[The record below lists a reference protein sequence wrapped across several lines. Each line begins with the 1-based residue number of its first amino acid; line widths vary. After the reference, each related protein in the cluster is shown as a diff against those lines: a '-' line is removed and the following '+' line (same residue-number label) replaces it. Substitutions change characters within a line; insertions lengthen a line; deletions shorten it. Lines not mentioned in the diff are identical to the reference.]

1 MALIP
6 VHHTIA
12 TQFAVASGSGNVTEG
27 MGVALAADTASDMKP
42 YVKLPDTNGGFTI
55 GLAGD
60 SKLAST
66 SGNAY
71 SASVVVNGSGSTRT
85 TTNRVSDMF
94 DETLASG
101 KITVYMGV
109 GEFLTDQYVSSEFN
123 AYDDNAAGATLYVV
137 QSGANAGKLTTT
149 SSNNGNKVGYLIAAQ
164 NDYPS
169 GVPGTVVDGSTSLG
183 NFIRIALNIHPAT

>member
-12 TQFAVASGSGNVTEG
+12 TQYAVASGSGNITEG
-27 MGVALAADTASDMKP
+27 MGVALAADSSGDLNP
-42 YVKLPDTNGGFTI
+42 YVKLPDANGGFTVGI
-55 GLAGD
+55 AGD
-60 SKLAST
+60 SKLSST

-101 KITVYMGV
+101 KMTVYMGS
-109 GEFLTDQYVSSEFN
+109 GEFLTDQYVAAEFD
-123 AYDDNAAGATLYVV
+123 AFGDNAAGAALYVV
-137 QSGANAGKLTTT
+137 QSGANAGKITST
-149 SSNNGNKVGYLIAAQ
+149 SSNNGNKIGHLIAAQ
-164 NDYPS
+164 NAYPS
-169 GVPGTVVDGSTSLG
+169 GVPGTDINGSTSLG
-183 NFIRIALNIHPAT
+183 NFIRIALNIQSA

>member
-12 TQFAVASGSGNVTEG
+12 TQFAVASGSGNITEG
-27 MGVALAADTASDMKP
+27 MGVALAVDTASDLRP
-42 YVKLPDTNGGFTI
+42 YVKLPDTSGGFTI

-85 TTNRVSDMF
+85 TSNRVSDMF

-101 KITVYMGV
+101 KITVYTGA
-109 GEFLTDQYVSSEFN
+109 GEFLTDQYVSTEFD
-123 AYDDNAAGATLYVV
+123 AASDNAAGVAVYVGQATN
-137 QSGANAGKLTTT
+137 SGKITTT
-149 SSNNGNKVGYLIAAQ
+149 ATNNGNKVGFLIAAQ
-164 NDYPS
+164 NMYPS
-169 GVPGTVVDGSTSLG
+169 GIPGTDLDGHASLG
-183 NFIRIALNIHPAT
+183 NFIRIALNVQSA

>member
-12 TQFAVASGSGNVTEG
+12 TQFAVASGSGNITEG
-27 MGVALAADTASDMKP
+27 MGVALAADTATDLRP
-42 YVKLPDTNGGFTI
+42 YVKLPDTNDGFTI

-60 SKLAST
+60 SKLSSS
-66 SGNAY
+66 SGSAY

-85 TTNRVSDMF
+85 TTNRASDMF

-109 GEFLTDQYVSSEFN
+109 GEFLTDQYVTADFD
-123 AYDDNAAGATLYVV
+123 AHTDNDAGSALYIV
-137 QSGANAGKLTTT
+137 QSSTNAGKFTK
-149 SSNNGNKVGYLIAAQ
+149 SAPNNGNKVGYLIAAQ
-164 NDYPS
+164 NSYPS
-169 GVPGTVVDGSTSLG
+169 GVPGTDIDGATSLG
-183 NFIRIALNIHPAT
+183 NFIRIALNIQSA

>member
-12 TQFAVASGSGNVTEG
+12 TQFAVASGSGNITEG
-27 MGVALAADTASDMKP
+27 MGVALAADTASDLNP
-42 YVKLPDTNGGFTI
+42 YVKLPDGNGGFTI

-71 SASVVVNGSGSTRT
+71 SDSVVVSGSGSTRT
-85 TTNRVSDMF
+85 TVNRISDMF

-109 GEFLTDQYVSSEFN
+109 GEFLTDQYVASEFD
-123 AYDDNAAGATLYVV
+123 ASSDNAAGVALYVG
-137 QSGANAGKLTTT
+137 QGSNHGKITTT
-149 SSNNGNKVGYLIAAQ
+149 SSQNGNKIGYLIAAQ
-164 NDYPS
+164 VAYPS
-169 GVPGTVVDGSTSLG
+169 GVPGTDINGSTSLG
-183 NFIRIALNIHPAT
+183 NFIRIALNIQSA

>member
-1 MALIP
+1 MAIIP

-12 TQFAVASGSGNVTEG
+12 TQFAVASGSGSITEG
-27 MGVALAADTASDMKP
+27 MGVALAVDTASDLNP
-42 YVKLPDTNGGFTI
+42 YAKLPDTNGGFTI

-60 SKLAST
+60 SKLTST

-71 SASVVVNGSGSTRT
+71 SDSVVVSGSGSTRT

-109 GEFLTDQYVSSEFN
+109 GEFLTDQYVSAEFD
-123 AYDDNAAGATLYVV
+123 AYGDNAAGAALYVV
-137 QSGANAGKLTTT
+137 QSGANAGKITAT
-149 SSNNGNKVGYLIAAQ
+149 STNNGNKIGYLIAAQ
-164 NDYPS
+164 NAYPS
-169 GVPGTVVDGSTSLG
+169 GVPGTDIGGSTSLG
-183 NFIRIALNIHPAT
+183 NFIRIALSIQSA

>member
-12 TQFAVASGSGNVTEG
+12 TQFTVASGSGNITEG
-27 MGVALAADTASDMKP
+27 MGVALAADSSTDLKP
-42 YVKLPDTNGGFTI
+42 YVKLPDGNGGFTI

-109 GEFLTDQYVSSEFN
+109 GEFLTDQYVVSEFD
-123 AYDDNAAGATLYVV
+123 AFGDNAAGVALYVG
-137 QSGANAGKLTTT
+137 QGANFGKITTT
-149 SSNNGNKVGYLIAAQ
+149 SANNGNKIGYLIAAQ
-164 NDYPS
+164 NSYPS
-169 GVPGTVVDGSTSLG
+169 GVPGTDVEGSTSLG
-183 NFIRIALNIHPAT
+183 NFIRIALNIQSA

>member
-12 TQFAVASGSGNVTEG
+12 TQFAVASGSGNITEG
-27 MGVALAADTASDMKP
+27 MGVALAADTASDLKP
-42 YVKLPDTNGGFTI
+42 YVKLPDGNNGFTI

-109 GEFLTDQYVSSEFN
+109 GEFLTDQYVSAEFD
-123 AYDDNAAGATLYVV
+123 AFGDNAAGAALYVG
-137 QSGANAGKLTTT
+137 QGANHGKITTT
-149 SSNNGNKVGYLIAAQ
+149 SSNNGNKIGYLIAAQ
-164 NDYPS
+164 NSYPS
-169 GVPGTVVDGSTSLG
+169 GIPGTDVEGSTSLG
-183 NFIRIALNIHPAT
+183 NFIRIALNIQSA

>member
-1 MALIP
+1 MAIIP

-12 TQFAVASGSGNVTEG
+12 SQFAVASGSGNVTEG
-27 MGVALAADTASDMKP
+27 MGVALAADVAGDLNP
-42 YVKLPDTNGGFTI
+42 YVKLPDANGGFTI
-55 GLAGD
+55 GIAGD

-85 TTNRVSDMF
+85 TSNRVSDMF

-109 GEFLTDQYVSSEFN
+109 GEFLTNQYVAAEFD
-123 AYDDNAAGATLYVV
+123 AAGDNAAGASLYVV
-137 QSGANAGKLTTT
+137 QSGANAGKIT
-149 SSNNGNKVGYLIAAQ
+149 STALNNGNKVGYLIAAQ
-164 NDYPS
+164 NAVPS
-169 GVPGTVVDGSTSLG
+169 GVPGTDINGHVSLG
-183 NFIRIALNIHPAT
+183 NFIRIALNIQPA